1 METAPVRPARATSL
15 NWQPESMRTLRRS
28 KGSDGKALPG
38 LWENDI
44 VRMEWYDDVWRCQV
58 PMREIGRTNFFEFR
72 PLDRDGRWHSIGA
85 VRTRAAA
92 CLMAE
97 RLRDGT
103 HVYKGAYRDEV
114 GKVPGCVVEWA
125 EVSAEIAAHPSTRE

>member
-1 METAPVRPARATSL
+1 M
-15 NWQPESMRTLRRS
+15 QTLKRS

-44 VRMEWYDDVWRCQV
+44 VRMELAGEVWHCQV
-58 PMREIGRTNFFEFR
+58 PMREIGESHFYEFR
-72 PLDRDGRWHSIGA
+72 PLEMGGRWRPIGA
-85 VRTRAAA
+85 YRTRAAG

-103 HVYKGAYRDEV
+103 HVYQGESRDDV
-114 GKVPGCVVEWA
+114 GKIPGYVVAWV
-125 EVSAEIAAHPSTRE
+125 EVSADIAAHPSVTHA